1 MDIWYSAENHTMLA
15 DKEQFPGFHH
25 MMEVFSSGKVID
37 VSDKAYPWYYDKDG
51 VRSEILYEWNNFN
64 LPYVLTGDPTS
75 PTTEDLPSVG

>member
-1 MDIWYSAENHTMLA
+1 MTSVPLVTGAAFERQMDIWFSAENHTMLA

-51 VRSEILYEWNNFN
+51 VRSEILYEWNN
-64 LPYVLTGDPTS
+64 PLTYQTS
-75 PTTEDLPSVG
+75 